1 MIRGTRTGAIPMVLA
16 LALLDRQI
24 VDAGEAPP
32 HQPICAKLPILVAV
46 RAEPIGG
53 IVMPFICETH
63 GDSVA
68 GEAPKLLD
76 QSVIEL
82 ALPLPGEKCD
92 DRWAPLDEFGSVS
105 PVALD

>member
-24 VDAGEAPP
+24 VDAGEAPL

-46 RAEPIGG
+46 GAEPIGG
-53 IVMPFICETH
+53 IIMPFICETH

-68 GEAPKLLD
+68 GETPKLLD
-76 QSVIEL
+76 QSIIEL
-82 ALPLPGEKCD
+82 AIPLPREKCD
-92 DRWAPLDEFGSVS
+92 DRGAPMDELGAVS
-105 PVALD
+105 PVALH